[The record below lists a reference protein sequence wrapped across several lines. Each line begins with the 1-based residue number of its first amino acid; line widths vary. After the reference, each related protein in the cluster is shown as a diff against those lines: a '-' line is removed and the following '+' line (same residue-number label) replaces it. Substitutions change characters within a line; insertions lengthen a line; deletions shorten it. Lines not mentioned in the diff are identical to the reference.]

1 MLRTKLIIAV
11 ASALVAAG
19 GTTLAYNEV
28 KNADPAEL
36 YSLIRESALDD
47 NQKDFL
53 LDVLVAATL
62 GADDAEIRD
71 RVLRSLD
78 AQIIRARIELSA
90 VQSRTGQYPNLE
102 ASLQRLEFE
111 LAGLVAA
118 QARAVPLLN
127 RADVPQDEFTA
138 EFTRIVMLLNDPPEL
153 GAAPP
158 PAVRLDIPDEE
169 VLTVVAA
176 RSALRWSYWWGI
188 IQAVGGVG
196 MAVVGAIVTILSA
209 VGLYLDLQKKRRG
222 ETEEEKPRIILPGA

>member
-36 YSLIRESALDD
+36 YSLIRESALND

-90 VQSRTGQYPNLE
+90 VQRRTGQYPNLE

-176 RSALRWSYWWGI
+176 RS
-188 IQAVGGVG
+188 VNH
-196 MAVVGAIVTILSA
+196 
-209 VGLYLDLQKKRRG
+209 
-222 ETEEEKPRIILPGA
+222 PGFSGD